1 MVDGNLQI
9 QMDQINK
16 KLDLITEE
24 IYAQKSNRQS
34 MEDLQADLT
43 KISSS
48 AIQVGTKKLEDISQY
63 FSMDDLAYLTKK
75 LLNNINN
82 LTKLFEM
89 MESMMDFYESFMPLT
104 KEMMVTTEKGLDKIG
119 KLGYFDLFK
128 ILKDRIDILMQTTS
142 KEELTTLGNNIVAFL
157 RAAKNTNLD
166 FSTSNKSIFYL
177 IKETNSREM
186 KGVISTLIQLIN
198 NFDKER
204 KAFSESFKEA

>member
-16 KLDLITEE
+16 KLDLITKE

-89 MESMMDFYESFMPLT
+89 IENMMDFYESFMPLT
-104 KEMMVTTEKGLDKIG
+104 KEMMVTTEKKLDKIG

-204 KAFSESFKEA
+204 KAFSKQ